1 MNIYSNEPTTKL
13 LTLLNEMLADKQML
27 LANGL
32 DKIAKQ
38 DDFVIANI
46 MSELDSRNLQ
56 VA

>member
-13 LTLLNEMLADKQML
+13 LTLLNEMVADKQML

-32 DKIAKQ
+32 DKIAEQ